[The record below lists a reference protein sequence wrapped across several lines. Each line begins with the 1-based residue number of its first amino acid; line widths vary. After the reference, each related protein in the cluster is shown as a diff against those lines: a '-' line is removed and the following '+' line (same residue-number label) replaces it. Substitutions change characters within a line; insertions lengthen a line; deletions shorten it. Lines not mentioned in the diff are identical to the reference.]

1 MPLSPIS
8 AFHAATDADGM
19 LGRRLQGKLKK
30 PVVSLAIA
38 AMLVGSIAMGAEPET
53 PAKGGEHSENVL
65 AAFVGIAREGP
76 RDNGLALGVEYE
88 RRLGEQFGIGVL
100 AEHTFGDIDTWVYAI
115 PFAYHSQRW
124 KFYLAPGTERSKHG
138 NESLLRIGA
147 ERAFEIGSWEIA
159 PQLDVDFVN
168 SEQIYVVG
176 VTLSKRF

>member
-1 MPLSPIS
+1 M
-8 AFHAATDADGM
+8 
-19 LGRRLQGKLKK
+19 KK

-38 AMLVGSIAMGAEPET
+38 AMLVGPIAMGAEPET

-65 AAFVGIAREGP
+65 AVFVGLAQEGRE
-76 RDNGLALGVEYE
+76 NGLALGVEYE

-115 PFAYHSQRW
+115 PFAYHTERW
-124 KFYLAPGTERSKHG
+124 KFYLAPGTEHRKDG

-147 ERAFEIGSWEIA
+147 ERAFEIGSWEVA